1 MQSKYDDKI
10 YTIIKINKNTLDIE
24 DDKNIIK
31 NVKKDYVKIIQENN
45 KNINQNNINQPTKKE
60 VEKNYKVERLLKKEG
75 INQENIIIGKRNR

>member
-45 KNINQNNINQPTKKE
+45 KNVNQNNILQPTKKE
-60 VEKNYKVERLLKKEG
+60 VEKIIKLKKY
-75 INQENIIIGKRNR
+75 